1 MMTTF
6 FPSTVYVGLP
16 HLRSSF
22 IAKPASTRRIAAISA
37 FHLSRYAIS
46 MQSPSWHGGERRGVR
61 ASAIPNGYA
70 TRMTKPT
77 AELWIK
83 VNLPGIGQIGPGKIN
98 LLRQIRTQESISGAA
113 RAMKMSYRRAWL
125 LVDELNKLFAKP
137 LVATW
142 AGGKSRGGASLT
154 KLGEQLIENYDTVV
168 ERAMRA
174 NQAVLSE
181 IARSVNGG
189 ADAEH

>member
-1 MMTTF
+1 MTR
-6 FPSTVYVGLP
+6 PD
-16 HLRSSF
+16 
-22 IAKPASTRRIAAISA
+22 KAA
-37 FHLSRYAIS
+37 
-46 MQSPSWHGGERRGVR
+46 
-61 ASAIPNGYA
+61 
-70 TRMTKPT
+70 
-77 AELWIK
+77 LWVK
-83 VNLPGIGQIGPGKIN
+83 LTLPGVGQIGPGKIE
-98 LLRQIRTQESISGAA
+98 LLRKIAELQSISAAA
-113 RAMKMSYRRAWL
+113 RAMDMSYRRAWL

-174 NQAVLSE
+174 NQTVLSE

>member
-1 MMTTF
+1 MTPLGACERTRH
-6 FPSTVYVGLP
+6 P
-16 HLRSSF
+16 HRR
-22 IAKPASTRRIAAISA
+22 TR
-37 FHLSRYAIS
+37 
-46 MQSPSWHGGERRGVR
+46 
-61 ASAIPNGYA
+61 A
-70 TRMTKPT
+70 TDDTAGPWACVENANTLGRMTKTAT

-83 VNLPGIGQIGPGKIN
+83 VNLPGVGQIGPGKIN

-174 NQAVLSE
+174 NQTVLGE

>member
-1 MMTTF
+1 MKRDTPPRAHF
-6 FPSTVYVGLP
+6 R
-16 HLRSSF
+16 LRISKGDD
-22 IAKPASTRRIAAISA
+22 IA
-37 FHLSRYAIS
+37 
-46 MQSPSWHGGERRGVR
+46 
-61 ASAIPNGYA
+61 
-70 TRMTKPT
+70 
-77 AELWIK
+77 
-83 VNLPGIGQIGPGKIN
+83 IGPGKID
-98 LLRQIRTQESISGAA
+98 LLEAIARTGSITAA
-113 RAMKMSYRRAWL
+113 AKALGMSYRRAWL

-154 KLGEQLIENYDTVV
+154 KLGEQLIQNYDTVV